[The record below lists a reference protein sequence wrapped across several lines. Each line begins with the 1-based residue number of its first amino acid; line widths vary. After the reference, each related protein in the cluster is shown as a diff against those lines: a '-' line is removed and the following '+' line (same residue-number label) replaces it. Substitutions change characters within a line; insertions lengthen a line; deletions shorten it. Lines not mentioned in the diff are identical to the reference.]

1 MKKVS
6 FEECLS
12 TVFQVCLI
20 SAEDEKIKIQANGK
34 YCEIPVIHHTKAP
47 RLSQLTYDIAE
58 GELYKVE
65 SDIYDLTTD
74 TISLTGDTESLY
86 LDLLRKMIRQ
96 LSPIFY
102 RVMLEEKEPILLV
115 SSGSKK
121 YKSMTVMAGILN
133 DIQILLLDI
142 KSIS

>member
-1 MKKVS
+1 MKKVT

-20 SAEDEKIKIQANGK
+20 SAEDGKIKIQANGK
-34 YCEIPVIHHTKAP
+34 YCEIPVIHNTIAP
-47 RLSQLTYDIAE
+47 NLSQLTHDIDE
-58 GELYKVE
+58 GNLYKVS
-65 SDIYDLTTD
+65 SDIYDLTKD
-74 TISLTGDTESLY
+74 TISLTGDAESLY

-96 LSPIFY
+96 LSPTFY
-102 RVMLEEKEPILLV
+102 RVMLKEKEPILLV
-115 SSGSKK
+115 SSGSKM

-142 KSIS
+142 KAIS